1 MEHDPVGHTVQP
13 RELPSLR
20 GRVLGVCVGRTGTL
34 TSGRRE
40 VSTAFVKSPLSGPVH
55 LGVLGFPGDEHV
67 YEDHGGP
74 DMAVLV
80 YPHEHYAHWRSLGL
94 ELPDVGAMAE
104 NLTVSGLVETDVHL
118 GDVFTVGAAVVQ
130 VCQPRSP
137 CFKLGA
143 RFGRP
148 DVPVQMQ
155 DTGYTGY
162 LLRVIGEGPVAA
174 GDALTLVERTSE
186 VTVAEAG
193 RVANVDRHDLDGAR
207 RVLAVD
213 ALGASTR
220 RKLEARLDAPI
231 TTGLETDRLFLPEV

>member
-1 MEHDPVGHTVQP
+1 MYEQP
-13 RELPSLR
+13 SGQADQPSGDVPLS
-20 GRVLGVCVGRTGTL
+20 GTVLGVCAGRTGTL

-40 VSTAFVKSPLSGPVH
+40 VRSAFVKAPLPGPVH
-55 LGVLGFPGDEHV
+55 LGVLGLPGDEHV

-80 YPHEHYAHWRSLGL
+80 YPHEHYAHWRGLGL
-94 ELPDVGAMAE
+94 EVPEVGAMAE
-104 NLTVSGLVETDVHL
+104 NLTVSGLVETDVCL
-118 GDVFTVGAAVVQ
+118 GDVFTVGSAVVQ

-137 CFKLGA
+137 CYKLGA
-143 RFGRP
+143 RFGRA
-148 DVPVQMQ
+148 DMPVLMQ

-162 LLRVIGEGPVAA
+162 LLRVLTEGPVAA
-174 GDALTLVERTSE
+174 GDRVTLVERTSD

-220 RKLEARLDAPI
+220 RKLAARLDAPVE
-231 TTGLETDRLFLPEV
+231 TGLETDRLFLPEA